1 MTQRPIKVWNG
12 TAWEYTGPAV
22 AAPPVKYQA
31 TEPTSPATGDV
42 WVESDYDVASVD
54 PSKLLTGGVYTNEST
69 RSAAIPTPT
78 EGMLAVTTDN
88 DKIDYYNGSGWVP
101 ALPVG
106 AWEAY
111 TPTFTNLTVGNATVN
126 FTYAQIGKTVHVR
139 GSLTFGA
146 STAITGAVSF
156 SAPVNLAT
164 SAGGPVIG
172 LARYNDSGTASYV
185 GIVSGATGSTLGL
198 VIENVAG
205 TYPTIANLSSS
216 VPFLWTT
223 SDALLVSATYQAA

>member
-1 MTQRPIKVWNG
+1 MAGKGKKTF
-12 TAWEYTGPAV
+12 V
-22 AAPPVKYQA
+22 AGEVLLAQ
-31 TEPTSPATGDV
+31 DV
-42 WVESDYDVASVD
+42 NDYLMDQTVMNFAS
-54 PSKLLTGGVYTNEST
+54 SAA
-69 RSAAIPTPT
+69 RSSAIPTPT
-78 EGMLAVTTDN
+78 EGMFAVTTDN
-88 DKIDYYNGSGWVP
+88 DQVDYYNGSAWVS
-101 ALPVG
+101 ALPIG

-111 TPTFTNLTVGNATVN
+111 TPTFTNLTLGASTLT
-126 FTYAQIGKTVHVR
+126 FAYTQIGKTVHVR

-172 LARYNDSGTASYV
+172 LARFNDSGTASYV

-223 SDALLVSATYQAA
+223 SDALLVNATYQAA